1 MDNMDFMQWP
11 VWLVAFLLI
20 LNLFKTPLI
29 SLFPVAF
36 SFLTSKAK
44 SRVHIQEMEAEAHRQ
59 DEVTEKLMLAR
70 LVQESLNLNRELT
83 DFIKTII
90 VARLDIMDTQ
100 LATISERLIG
110 ISSEQKNLWRQLEKV
125 VNGN

>member
-1 MDNMDFMQWP
+1 MDSIDFTQWP

-44 SRVHIQEMEAEAHRQ
+44 LRVHIQEMEAEAHRQ

-90 VARLDIMDTQ
+90 VA
-100 LATISERLIG
+100 LINLG
-110 ISSEQKNLWRQLEKV
+110 KHIYSYSSHCFRDLTM
-125 VNGN
+125 

>member
-1 MDNMDFMQWP
+1 MDSIDFSQWP
-11 VWLVAFLLI
+11 VWVVALLLI

-36 SFLTSKAK
+36 SFLTAKAK
-44 SRVHIQEMEAEAHRQ
+44 SRVLLQEMEAEAHRQ

-90 VARLDIMDTQ
+90 VARLDIMDNQ
-100 LATISERLIG
+100 LATITERLIG
-110 ISSEQKNLWRQLEKV
+110 ISSEQTNLWRRLEKV
-125 VNGN
+125 VNGD